1 MKKSTTV
8 LVLMLGLLV
17 LPSAAATEVD
27 FVLEINP
34 LAYIISPDVDNF
46 QVTNGFL
53 MEEVDGIGS
62 LYANLK
68 AGFGFE
74 SETMIFDILGGAGY
88 LWNDAFSANTFSG
101 DLILRLKVDR
111 RGIFTVG
118 PHLGVIT
125 FDPDYDGVGQI
136 DLSSNTG
143 WVGGVAFTVGSS
155 RVAFSAALDYLNAE
169 FDVSPSGGWT
179 ANQSELDIS
188 GFQVLLGVQFR
199 F

>member
-1 MKKSTTV
+1 
-8 LVLMLGLLV
+8 LLV
-17 LPSAAATEVD
+17 LPSGAAAEVD

-53 MEEVDGIGS
+53 LEEVDGIGS
-62 LYANLK
+62 LYPNLK
-68 AGFGFE
+68 AGVGFE
-74 SETMIFDILGGAGY
+74 SETMIFDILGGVGY
-88 LWNDAFSANTFSG
+88 LWNDAFSANTLSG

-118 PHLGVIT
+118 PHLGLIY
-125 FDPDYDGVGQI
+125 FDPDYDGVGQV
-136 DLSSNTG
+136 DLGSDTG
-143 WVGGVAFTVGSS
+143 WLGGVAFTVGSP
-155 RVAFSAALDYLNAE
+155 RVAFSAALDYLRAE
-169 FDVSPSGGWT
+169 FDVSTSGGWT
-179 ANQSELDIS
+179 ANQNQLDLS